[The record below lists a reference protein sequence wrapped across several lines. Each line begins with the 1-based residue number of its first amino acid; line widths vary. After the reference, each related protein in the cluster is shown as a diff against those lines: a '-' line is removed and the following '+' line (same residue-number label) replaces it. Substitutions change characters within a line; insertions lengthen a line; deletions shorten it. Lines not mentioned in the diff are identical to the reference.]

1 MPEFDSG
8 GQLAK
13 LVLCNRGHDCK
24 AKLRILI
31 EGIDVIVLEEYADT
45 HIQKLSCVLQR
56 VESVTGESGDLLGDD
71 EVEHSFFCICNHFVE
86 MFSFLRGDTR
96 KSFVNVAGH
105 VSPFF
110 IFLYEFFVIRYLVI
124 ERVYLFICIRGY
136 AGIKCYSQRN
146 IVYRF
151 CSQ

>member
-1 MPEFDSG
+1 MSEFHTR

-56 VESVTGESGDLLGDD
+56 VESVTCKSGDLLGDD
-71 EVEHSFFCICNHFVE
+71 EVEHILLGIADHSVE
-86 MFSFLRGDTR
+86 ILSLLGGDAR
-96 KSFVNVAGH
+96 DALVDVARDE
-105 VSPFF
+105 SPAA
-110 IFLYEFFVIRYLVI
+110 
-124 ERVYLFICIRGY
+124 YLFDFILIVCNLVGK
-136 AGIKCYSQRN
+136 GVQLLVGLLGNTGVKSNPQGN
-146 IVYRF
+146 IVNALGF
-151 CSQ
+151 Q